1 MCLGCAFILLAASFP
16 RLGIIIV
23 WAFTNWVQR
32 AFNGS
37 VLWPILGLIFLPFAT
52 LFFILVEVSSA
63 GSVSVGGWI
72 LVGLGAL
79 LDIMHWAQITAN
91 RENAQ
96 SLYGQ
101 YGPGGAGA

>member
-1 MCLGCAFILLAASFP
+1 MCLGCAFILLAATFP
-16 RLGIIIV
+16 RLGIIII
-23 WAFTNWVQR
+23 WAFTNWVKV

-37 VLWPILGLIFLPFAT
+37 WVWPILGLIFLPFAT

-63 GSVSVGGWI
+63 GAPSLGGWI

-79 LDIMHWAQITAN
+79 LDIMHWAQIMAN

-96 SLYGQ
+96 TLYGQ
-101 YGPGGAGA
+101 YGPGGM